1 MSRNQMPGT
10 ALSPGAALSLTL
22 QRKGGAMKPD
32 DQKKQART
40 IVSQRLRSFFSQLQQ
55 QLAASTDTLWKRVEM
70 KIIDGKNDP

>member
-1 MSRNQMPGT
+1 
-10 ALSPGAALSLTL
+10 
-22 QRKGGAMKPD
+22 MKPD